1 MSDAQTLARLNSA
14 LIYLERAFT
23 QLEGV
28 DGLEDTQEA
37 VANLCMDVEMQIEEF
52 ISVTRRHFG

>member
-23 QLEGV
+23 QLDGV

-52 ISVTRRHFG
+52 ISVTR